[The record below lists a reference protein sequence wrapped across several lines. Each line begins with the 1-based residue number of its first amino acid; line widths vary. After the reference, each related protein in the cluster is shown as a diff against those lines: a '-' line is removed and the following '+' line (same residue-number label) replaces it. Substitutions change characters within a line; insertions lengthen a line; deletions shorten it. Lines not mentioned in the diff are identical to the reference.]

1 MEQEA
6 TNQAVSEDRLSNAMQ
21 TFPRVQDVYEA
32 TSTVEGD
39 SSTEI
44 RQRIINYAN
53 NPTQEA
59 LQILPKA
66 FQAYIHKVVEESHKV
81 TDRDIKRLQDSG
93 YSEDFV
99 FEITVAASLGSGLR
113 RFRAGIEA
121 LSHSGASSRHK

>member
-1 MEQEA
+1 MEQEV
-6 TNQAVSEDRLSNAMQ
+6 TSQAVSEDRLLDAMQ
-21 TFPRVQDVYEA
+21 TFPHVQDVYEA

-44 RQRIINYAN
+44 RQRIINYADH
-53 NPTQEA
+53 PTREA

-66 FQAYIHKVVEESHKV
+66 LQGYIHKVVEESHKV

-99 FEITVAASLGSGLR
+99 FEITVVASLGSGLR

-121 LSHSGASSRHK
+121 LSE